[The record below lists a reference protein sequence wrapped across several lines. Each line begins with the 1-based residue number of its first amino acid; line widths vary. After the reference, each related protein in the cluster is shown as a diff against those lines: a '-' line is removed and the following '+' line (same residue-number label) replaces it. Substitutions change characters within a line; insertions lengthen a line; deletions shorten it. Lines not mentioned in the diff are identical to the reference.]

1 MKNITS
7 ILKRALRKSA
17 KEFIYEGSWCD
28 KHSKGLLDYD
38 PIPAKPSIITE
49 QLLCNPY
56 QSRTPNDWTNPGP
69 PDACAASGLAIK
81 CDNIPAGFSGTLA
94 DLASGPG
101 TMPFNSKIKLFPPAV
116 PLSNAQQGGVGCQG
130 GWPAVPGDYMLSHGG
145 TAGTGTP
152 TTWIPYL
159 ILESNGFTHQ
169 CSGPRTGHYE
179 CAWSDSGCQDATALN
194 YSPTYNTDCTQNPTY
209 PSNCIGGTTGAN
221 CCCEYSQL
229 EGCTDPTALNYD
241 PNAIIDNGSCIYS
254 TFDCISGLCE
264 ENIAGTGVHATL
276 NDCLVSQDCD
286 RWECKTSADPGAME
300 EQIAPQPTI
309 SNCVKCDVNRYD
321 IVNEMWDPLC
331 QYFDKQECDEE
342 CTPVETPVD
351 PCEDFVLGTFQGV
364 NPCCE
369 LCGTDGSG
377 GWNTS
382 TYVGPMTHPNLPQC
396 WYTCQCCT
404 MPVNCSGNNPAGE
417 CFVCHHDVNSNQ
429 PPSSCAQLS
438 SFPSNWWQ
446 SVGMPQG
453 FNAYNTEADCL
464 AAGVGCID
472 ATSPVG
478 KDIECMQ
485 CDSGG
490 APVANMFPGPLCP
503 AGWTPAQQFNPS
515 SCKQP
520 AKTAK
525 MIEPT
530 KDVRD
535 IEVPLNEGL
544 QLKGELL
551 NKSRMTKLANI
562 NKK

>member
-1 MKNITS
+1 MKKITN

-69 PDACAASGLAIK
+69 PDACAASGLAIL
-81 CDNIPAGFSGTLA
+81 CSNIPTGFSGTLA

-101 TMPFNSKIKLFPPAV
+101 TMPFNSKIKLFPPSV
-116 PLSNAQQGGVGCQG
+116 PMSNASQGGVGCQG

-145 TAGTGTP
+145 TSGTGTP
-152 TTWIPYL
+152 NNWIPYL

-169 CSGPRTGHYE
+169 CAGPRTGHYE

-264 ENIAGTGVHATL
+264 ENINGTGVHATL

-286 RWECKTSADPGAME
+286 RWECKTTQDPGAME

-309 SNCVKCDVNRYD
+309 SNCVKCDVNRYNVASGD
-321 IVNEMWDPLC
+321 WDQSC
-331 QYFDKQECDEE
+331 QYFDQQECDEE
-342 CTPVETPVD
+342 CNPPPPPPPPLNCGND
-351 PCEDFVLGTFQGV
+351 PEQA
-364 NPCCE
+364 
-369 LCGTDGSG
+369 
-377 GWNTS
+377 
-382 TYVGPMTHPNLPQC
+382 C
-396 WYTCQCCT
+396 W
-404 MPVNCSGNNPAGE
+404 
-417 CFVCHHDVNSNQ
+417 VCHSTPGSQV
-429 PPSSCAQLS
+429 PPSSCLQLS
-438 SFPSNWWQ
+438 SLPLNWWSQ
-446 SVGMPQG
+446 FGIPQG
-453 FNAYNTEADCL
+453 FNAYVDEASCM
-464 AAGVGCID
+464 AAGTGCIES
-472 ATSPVG
+472 TSPIE

-490 APVANMFPGPLCP
+490 APVANIFPGPLCP
-503 AGWTPAQQFNPS
+503 TGWTPAGQFNPA

-520 AKTAK
+520 AKIAK

-544 QLKGELL
+544 QLKGKLL